1 MARFTPL
8 IAGLGLAAAL
18 LGGCGQDCF
27 ESKRMGD
34 FEYGQGNYR
43 NAIRHYLKSLE
54 ADPACAGVKQKL
66 EEAKAREMGLPAPA
80 P

>member
-1 MARFTPL
+1 M
-8 IAGLGLAAAL
+8 IAVLSLAAAL
-18 LGGCGQDCF
+18 SAGCGQDCF

-43 NAIRHYLKSLE
+43 NAIRHYLKALE

-66 EEAKAREMGLPAPA
+66 EEAKAREAGPAAPA